1 MTMKKIITVFC
12 IICSLLSFSQDK
24 KEIGNTF
31 IKTLFV
37 DKNIEK
43 AHAFFDPSVASQI
56 PVEQLKAVTEQLQE
70 QLGGLKNILEV
81 NNDGNIYY
89 YYSEFGK
96 SKLDVQL
103 TFNENNKLLGF
114 FLVPHK
120 TFETWDE
127 KTSLKIKSDDIE
139 LNGTLLVP
147 TSGNKKKLVIFVHG
161 SGASNRDEAIG
172 ENKPFRDIAEYLFS
186 NGIASYRYDKRTY
199 SNPETFTGQ
208 STVEDET
215 VKDAVNAANYFKN
228 NKDYTGYQIII
239 LGHSQGAYMMP
250 EIAVKAQVSKY
261 IFMAGNARPL
271 QNLLVEQYEYLHTL
285 DPAKVPAEAVEDLK
299 KQVALLNSSK
309 FNLNTPAA
317 ELPLGQSAAYW
328 SYLKNYNQLNE
339 VKKIKAPLFF
349 AQGGRDY
356 QVTEKDFN
364 LWKDALKNNKAAEFK
379 FYPSLSHLF
388 ISGSGKPSPE
398 DYEVKGNVDDQFLK
412 DLLQFI
418 IK

>member
-1 MTMKKIITVFC
+1 MKKIITVFC

-81 NNDGNIYY
+81 NNEGNIYY

-208 STVEDET
+208 STIEDET

-250 EIAVKAQVSKY
+250 EIAAKAQVSKY

-328 SYLKNYNQLNE
+328 NYLKNYNQLNE

>member
-1 MTMKKIITVFC
+1 MKKIITVFC

-81 NNDGNIYY
+81 NSEGNIYY

-139 LNGTLLVP
+139 LNGTLLIP

-208 STVEDET
+208 STIEDET

-250 EIAVKAQVSKY
+250 EIAAKAQVSKY

-271 QNLLVEQYEYLHTL
+271 QNLLVEQYEYLHNL

-328 SYLKNYNQLNE
+328 NYLKNYNQLNE

>member
-1 MTMKKIITVFC
+1 MKKIITVFC

-81 NNDGNIYY
+81 NNEGNIYY

-172 ENKPFRDIAEYLFS
+172 ENKPFRDIAEYLFN

-250 EIAVKAQVSKY
+250 EIAAKAQVSKY

-271 QNLLVEQYEYLHTL
+271 QNLLVEQYEYLHNL

-328 SYLKNYNQLNE
+328 NYLKNYNQLNE

>member
-1 MTMKKIITVFC
+1 MKKIITVFC

-81 NNDGNIYY
+81 NNEGNIYY

-139 LNGTLLVP
+139 LNGTLLIP

-250 EIAVKAQVSKY
+250 EIAAKAQVSKY

-328 SYLKNYNQLNE
+328 NYLKNYNQLNE

>member
-1 MTMKKIITVFC
+1 MKKIITVFC

-56 PVEQLKAVTEQLQE
+56 PVEQLKAVMEQLQE

-81 NNDGNIYY
+81 NKEGNIYY

-199 SNPETFTGQ
+199 SNPETLTGQ

-250 EIAVKAQVSKY
+250 EIAAKAQASKY

-271 QNLLVEQYEYLHTL
+271 QNLLVEQYEYLHNL

-299 KQVALLNSSK
+299 KQVVLLNSSK

-328 SYLKNYNQLNE
+328 NYLKNYNQLNE

-364 LWKDALKNNKAAEFK
+364 LWKDALKNNKIAEFK

-388 ISGSGKPSPE
+388 IPGSGKPSPE
-398 DYEVKGNVDDQFLK
+398 DYEVKGDVDDQFLK

>member
-1 MTMKKIITVFC
+1 MKKIITVFC

-81 NNDGNIYY
+81 NNEGNIYY

-139 LNGTLLVP
+139 LNGTLLIP

-208 STVEDET
+208 STIEDET

-250 EIAVKAQVSKY
+250 EIAAKAQASKY

-271 QNLLVEQYEYLHTL
+271 QNLLVEQYEYLHNL

-328 SYLKNYNQLNE
+328 NYLKNYNQLNE

-364 LWKDALKNNKAAEFK
+364 LWKDALKNNKTAEFK